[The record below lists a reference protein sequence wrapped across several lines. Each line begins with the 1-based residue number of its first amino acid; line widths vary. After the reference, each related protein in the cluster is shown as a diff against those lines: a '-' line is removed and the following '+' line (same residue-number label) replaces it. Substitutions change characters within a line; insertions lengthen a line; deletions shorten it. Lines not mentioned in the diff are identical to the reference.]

1 MAEQL
6 KVRKS
11 TLGSVNKKACFGAG
25 ALLLTLVYLTSSAG
39 VLVSAGPVRVK
50 NGDWIRYDSINI
62 GEIPFATD
70 INWSKVE
77 FLNVSSPTATIR
89 VTMKRNNETESV
101 RTTKINIA
109 SDSKAASGF
118 SGFMIPT
125 DLNVG
130 DTFRVSG
137 WGNVTITGET
147 TRTYA
152 GGSRTVVYAPYSETK
167 VEDDPTIDTKS
178 YWDKETGIFL
188 EETVSTDK
196 YTMSFTATK
205 TNMWSASAFGI
216 FDWQFLVIIIIPVA
230 AVIVITVFVM
240 HMRKK
245 PVTSQ
250 SQNESQPSS
259 DQSPIQE

>member
-11 TLGSVNKKACFGAG
+11 TLGSVNKKACFRAG
-25 ALLLTLVYLTSSAG
+25 ALLLILVYLASSAG

-152 GGSRTVVYAPYSETK
+152 GISRTVVYAPYLSDATVPGESMG
-167 VEDDPTIDTKS
+167 TIS
-178 YWDKETGIFL
+178 YWDKETGVFL
-188 EETVSTDK
+188 EETTTTAS
-196 YTMSFTATK
+196 YTMSFLATETNIWTA
-205 TNMWSASAFGI
+205 SASGGLSP
-216 FDWQFLVIIIIPVA
+216 QLLGVIIIPIAV
-230 AVIVITVFVM
+230 VIVTIALVM
-240 HMRKK
+240 RRRK
-245 PVTSQ
+245 TSSTSPSKGTQ
-250 SQNESQPSS
+250 S
-259 DQSPIQE
+259 